1 MKSLLKSKF
10 GKTHNKYHNIIT
22 FQDGIKFDSR
32 SECMRYTV
40 LMQQQEMGVI
50 SNLKLQET
58 FQLRIEGQDFC
69 KYIADFTYTLNE
81 TGEKIVEDV
90 KNPSL
95 SSESSVFALKKKAM
109 RILLGV
115 KITVI
120 HPSRVTI
127 F

>member
-10 GKTHNKYHNIIT
+10 GKSRSKYYNIIT
-22 FQDGIKFDSR
+22 FQDGIRFDSK

-40 LMQQQEMGVI
+40 LRQQQEMGVI
-50 SNLKLQET
+50 SDLKLQESY
-58 FQLRIEGQDFC
+58 QIKINGQNLC
-69 KYIADFTYTLNE
+69 RYVADFTYTLTD

-95 SSESSVFALKKKAM
+95 SRPSSVFALKKKAM
-109 RILLGV
+109 RLAFGI
-115 KITVI
+115 KIKVV
-120 HPSRVTI
+120 HPSKVMV